1 MKISTVFILSFLFI
15 SCKHK
20 VSTQWNETNFDST
33 ISFNPTYSQLEKQ
46 KEILSALEI
55 DSLMKKTSDVT
66 YVLARDEKNL
76 LFSSKFFNCR
86 SYYLQS
92 DTLSI
97 NIGIGNGFGG
107 NGFIIHYDK
116 TKFYTEPYF
125 STDVIIENEP
135 KAVFDIHEQKLTLN
149 KSKFK
154 IGDSLYGKIY
164 FHVTETKEGL
174 KTEHFGQGY
183 FRTKVKSF

>member
-1 MKISTVFILSFLFI
+1 MFLFI
-15 SCKHK
+15 SCIH
-20 VSTQWNETNFDST
+20 VVPTRWTETNFDRT
-33 ISFNPTYSQLEKQ
+33 ISYNPIFSQLETQ

-66 YVLARDEKNL
+66 YILATDEKKL

-92 DTLSI
+92 DTLTI

-107 NGFIIHYDK
+107 NGFIIHYDNN
-116 TKFYTEPYF
+116 KFYTEPYF

-135 KAVFDIHEQKLTLN
+135 KPIFDIHEQKLTLN
-149 KSKFK
+149 KSKFNV
-154 IGDSLYGKIY
+154 GDSIYGNIY

-174 KTEHFGQGY
+174 KTEHFGEGY